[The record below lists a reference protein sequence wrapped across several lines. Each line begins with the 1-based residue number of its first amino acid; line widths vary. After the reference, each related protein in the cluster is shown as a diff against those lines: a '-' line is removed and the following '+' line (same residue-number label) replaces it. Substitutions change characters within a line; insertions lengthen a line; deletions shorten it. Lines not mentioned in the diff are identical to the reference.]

1 MIGKTAQARVPVLL
15 ATRMSDLKQSAL
27 QIFHETLA
35 TIDILPAMRRK
46 LCRTGSRIFVNEA
59 PVDLA
64 AFERICTVSIG
75 KASVAMARGLAE
87 TLSPD
92 FRSEGIVVTPNA
104 ATATELP
111 EGFRWINAGHPIPDK
126 GSFEAGHMIL
136 DLLAGANERTLFFFL
151 LSGGGSALVELPLD
165 SCVTLEDMQALHRV
179 LVTCGA
185 SIDEINAVRKHLSAV
200 KGGRLAVAA
209 GGAMKITLGVTDVP
223 EGQESALASGPT
235 LPDPTTVLDACG
247 VVRRYD
253 LLSKM
258 PPSIRMQFERPE
270 SIPETPKA
278 GEPAFNPHRA
288 AFQILLGRHDL
299 FHAAHH
305 ASESMGFIT
314 VCDNTTDNWPVE
326 KAVDFLL
333 AQLLELKQ
341 ANPGKH
347 VAVIADGEVSS
358 PVTGDGIGGR
368 NLAFVL
374 DSVKKI
380 AGQKIAV
387 LSAGTDGVDGS
398 SPAAG
403 AVADGETLARAQS
416 LGLNPD
422 DYFLRSDSYNFFR
435 ALGGAIETGP
445 TGNNLRDLRILL
457 AE

>member
-1 MIGKTAQARVPVLL
+1 MA
-15 ATRMSDLKQSAL
+15 DLKQSAL
-27 QIFHETLA
+27 RIFHETLRA
-35 TIDILPAMRRK
+35 IDIPSVMRRK
-46 LCRTGSRIFVNEA
+46 LCRAGSRIFVNGS
-59 PVDLA
+59 PCDLG
-64 AFERICTVSIG
+64 AFEQIRAVAIG

-87 TLSPD
+87 SLAPD
-92 FRSEGIVVTPNA
+92 FRAEGIVVAP
-104 ATATELP
+104 TASSGLP
-111 EGFRWINAGHPIPDK
+111 EGFREIVAGHPVPNA
-126 GSFEAGHMIL
+126 GSFAAGRAIL
-136 DLLAGANERTLFFFL
+136 DLLAGFTENTLVFFL

-165 SCVTLEDMQALHRV
+165 PNVTLEDMQALNKT

-185 SIDEINAVRKHLSAV
+185 SIDEINSVRKHLSAV

-235 LPDPTTVLDACG
+235 LPDPTTVTDACD
-247 VVRRYD
+247 VIRRFE
-253 LLSKM
+253 LLAKL
-258 PPSIRMQFERPE
+258 PPAIRTKFAHPE
-270 SIPETPKA
+270 SIAETPKP
-278 GEPAFNPHRA
+278 GDPAFDLRRT

-305 ASESMGFIT
+305 CSEAQEFVT

-326 KAVDFLL
+326 KSVDFLL
-333 AQLLELKQ
+333 AQLVALKQ
-341 ANPGKH
+341 ANPGKS

-358 PVTGDGIGGR
+358 PVTGEGIGGR

-374 DSVKKI
+374 DSVGKI
-380 AGQKIAV
+380 AGRKITV

-403 AVADGETLARAQS
+403 AVADGETLARAKS
-416 LGLNPD
+416 MGLDPS
-422 DYFLRSDSYNFFR
+422 DYFRRSDSYNFFR
-435 ALGGAIETGP
+435 ALGETIETGP